1 MLAEDDN
8 LLAAVDKVLESHFDK
23 RIRLEHQL
31 NCKSVAINFLV
42 SLLEGRSSDLY
53 VHSVLASEF
62 QPEIL
67 KYVRDSVS
75 VYMKE
80 HEELKKKKKK
90 KLSKSAIMN
99 LSSDDVIMEISLT
112 IMSAVSTLMLELRYF
127 VCCVIMCI

>member
-90 KLSKSAIMN
+90 LSKLALMN

-127 VCCVIMCI
+127 V

>member
-1 MLAEDDN
+1 
-8 LLAAVDKVLESHFDK
+8 LESHFDK

-90 KLSKSAIMN
+90 LSKLALMN

-127 VCCVIMCI
+127 V

>member
-75 VYMKE
+75 VYRKE

-90 KLSKSAIMN
+90 LSKLALMN

-127 VCCVIMCI
+127 V

>member
-75 VYMKE
+75 VYRKE

-90 KLSKSAIMN
+90 LSKLALMN

-127 VCCVIMCI
+127 VCCSIFL

>member
-53 VHSVLASEF
+53 VHGVLASEF

-90 KLSKSAIMN
+90 LSKLALMN

-127 VCCVIMCI
+127 V